1 MPDPETPRVDASHAS
16 GVYVGLMS
24 GTSLD
29 GISAAVVH
37 FEDGA
42 DGRIAHD
49 LVGFSQSA
57 YAPAQRD
64 RLAAAM
70 RSGSA
75 EEYCALGF
83 ELGEWF
89 AEAAIAAMRDARVD
103 PGDVRAIA
111 SHGQTLWHIP
121 ARATWQAGESAV
133 IAERTG
139 VDVVSDFRVRDVAAG
154 GEGAPLVPIA
164 DALLYADAA
173 EWRLLQNL
181 GGMGNVSAVP
191 PGGDVD
197 RVRAFDT
204 GPGVAIID
212 AVVRSAYPG
221 MRFDVD
227 GQIAR
232 RGRVVQPVLDALLD
246 DPYFAQ
252 RPPKSTGRE
261 RYGIPYAEMLLA
273 RCLEH
278 SGASEDAVATAVAL
292 PEVAAA
298 LDRAAVA
305 LTAES
310 IGRAYRD
317 FVPESGRVVLSG
329 GGARNP
335 ALVAAIRAA
344 VSPRDVQSFDALYYD
359 GDAKESVAF
368 ALLAHLHVT
377 RRAGNV
383 TGATGARGPRL
394 LGKLT
399 PA

>member
-1 MPDPETPRVDASHAS
+1 MPDPETPRGEASPAS

-37 FEDGA
+37 FEDA
-42 DGRIAHD
+42 PDGRIAHD
-49 LVGFSQSA
+49 LMGFTQSA

-83 ELGEWF
+83 ELGEWL
-89 AEAAIAAMRDARVD
+89 ADAAITAMRDAHAD
-103 PGDVRAIA
+103 PRNVRAIA

-197 RVRAFDT
+197 HVRAFDT

-232 RGRVVQPVLDALLD
+232 RGRVVQQVLDALLD

-261 RYGIPYAEMLLA
+261 RYGIPYAEMVLA

-278 SGASEDAVATAVAL
+278 SGATEDAVAT
-292 PEVAAA
+292 
-298 LDRAAVA
+298 AVA

-317 FVPESGRVVLSG
+317 FIPEAGCVVLSG

-335 ALVAAIRAA
+335 ALVDAIRAA
-344 VSPRDVQSFDALYYD
+344 VRPRDMQSFDALYYD
-359 GDAKESVAF
+359 GDAKEAVAF
-368 ALLAHLHVT
+368 ALLAYLHVT

>member
-1 MPDPETPRVDASHAS
+1 MPDRATPRGDASHAS

-29 GISAAVVH
+29 GISAAVVR
-37 FEDGA
+37 FEDA
-42 DGRIAHD
+42 PDGRISHE
-49 LVGFSQSA
+49 LIGFTQTA

-83 ELGEWF
+83 ELGEWL
-89 AEAAIAAMRDARVD
+89 AEAAITAMRDAHVD
-103 PGDVRAIA
+103 PRDVRAIA

-164 DALLYADAA
+164 DALLYANAA

-191 PGGDVD
+191 PGGDAD

-232 RGRVVQPVLDALLD
+232 QGRVVQPVLDALLD

-278 SGASEDAVATAVAL
+278 SGATEDAVATAVAL
-292 PEVAAA
+292 
-298 LDRAAVA
+298 
-305 LTAES
+305 TAES
-310 IGRAYRD
+310 IARAYRD
-317 FVPESGRVVLSG
+317 FIPEAGCVVLSG

-335 ALVAAIRAA
+335 ALVDAIRAA
-344 VSPRDVQSFDALYYD
+344 VSPREVQSFDALYYD

>member
-1 MPDPETPRVDASHAS
+1 MPERDRSGTSAVGTGAEGTG

-29 GISAAVVH
+29 GISAAVVR
-37 FEDGA
+37 FDDLD
-42 DGRIAHD
+42 DGRVAHE
-49 LVGFSQSA
+49 LLGFTQTA

-70 RSGSA
+70 RSASA
-75 EEYCALGF
+75 EEYCALAF
-83 ELGEWF
+83 ELGEWL
-89 AEAAIAAMRDARVD
+89 AEAAIAALHDARVE
-103 PGDVRAIA
+103 PRGVRAIA

-164 DALLYADAA
+164 DALLYADATA
-173 EWRLLQNL
+173 WRLLQNL
-181 GGMGNVSAVP
+181 GGMGNVSVVP
-191 PGGDVD
+191 AGGDVTH
-197 RVRAFDT
+197 VRAFDT

-227 GQIAR
+227 GEIAR
-232 RGRVVQPVLDALLD
+232 RGHVVRAVLDALLS

-261 RYGIPYAEMLLA
+261 RYGIPYAESLLA
-273 RCLEH
+273 RALEH
-278 SGASEDAVATAVAL
+278 SGATEDAVAT
-292 PEVAAA
+292 
-298 LDRAAVA
+298 AVA

-317 FVPESGRVVLSG
+317 FIPEGGAVVLSG
-329 GGARNP
+329 GGAKNP
-335 ALVAAIRAA
+335 ALVDAIRAA
-344 VSPRDVQSFDALYYD
+344 VAPRSVLLFDEIFYD
-359 GDAKESVAF
+359 GEAKEAVAF
-368 ALLAHLHVT
+368 ALLAHLHVE

-383 TGATGARGPRL
+383 TGATGARGGRV

>member
-1 MPDPETPRVDASHAS
+1 
-16 GVYVGLMS
+16 
-24 GTSLD
+24 
-29 GISAAVVH
+29 
-37 FEDGA
+37 
-42 DGRIAHD
+42 
-49 LVGFSQSA
+49 
-57 YAPAQRD
+57 
-64 RLAAAM
+64 
-70 RSGSA
+70 
-75 EEYCALGF
+75 
-83 ELGEWF
+83 
-89 AEAAIAAMRDARVD
+89 
-103 PGDVRAIA
+103 
-111 SHGQTLWHIP
+111 
-121 ARATWQAGESAV
+121 
-133 IAERTG
+133 
-139 VDVVSDFRVRDVAAG
+139 
-154 GEGAPLVPIA
+154 
-164 DALLYADAA
+164 
-173 EWRLLQNL
+173 
-181 GGMGNVSAVP
+181 
-191 PGGDVD
+191 
-197 RVRAFDT
+197 
-204 GPGVAIID
+204 
-212 AVVRSAYPG
+212 

-292 PEVAAA
+292 
-298 LDRAAVA
+298 
-305 LTAES
+305 TAES

-335 ALVAAIRAA
+335 ALVDAIRAA

-377 RRAGNV
+377 RRAVNV